1 MIRSVFP
8 PLAVALAAAH
18 AAARARSGLLVP
30 AVVRD
35 GRFRLLPG
43 ERGRR

>member
-8 PLAVALAAAH
+8 PPAMALAAAH
-18 AAARARSGLLVP
+18 AAVRARSGLLVP